1 MEPKETIRPHLAVSH
16 DPKAQSAIEQFQNK
30 TLRPILKLQHPLLV
44 AYFKAYLQQKK
55 TDLNRLPAEKK
66 KAWVEKA
73 FKNDQSL
80 KREVKGLILGHF
92 TVAEFEAYRP
102 IAQDA
107 NKRIWTMACERLLSV
122 WYF

>member
-1 MEPKETIRPHLAVSH
+1 MEPKETIRPQLAVSH
-16 DPKAQSAIEQFQNK
+16 DPRAQTAIEQFQNQ
-30 TLRPILKLQHPLLV
+30 TLRPILKLQHALLV

-55 TDLNRLPAEKK
+55 TNINDLSAEKK

-80 KREVKGLILGHF
+80 KREVKGIVLGQF
-92 TVAEFEAYRP
+92 TVAEFEAYLP
-102 IAQDA
+102 LASDA

-122 WYF
+122 LAP